1 MTPQEMQ
8 ERLKRFALRCV
19 KLAASLPP
27 SQLGK
32 IVGGQLI
39 RASTGAAANYRATC
53 LARSKRD
60 FVNKLG
66 VVLEEADESV
76 FWIDISTDTGL
87 SKRALVQP
95 LLKEGEEI
103 VRIMVSSKNTASK
116 RKVSCSIFNI
126 QCSIVALV
134 GEAGCQNMLPP

>member
-1 MTPQEMQ
+1 MQ
-8 ERLKRFALRCV
+8 ERLKQFALRAI
-19 KLAASLPP
+19 KLAASFPP

-39 RASTGAAANYRATC
+39 RAATDAAANYRAVC

-60 FVNKLG
+60 FINKLG

-76 FWIDISTDTGL
+76 YWIDLSADAGL
-87 SKRALVQP
+87 ARRALVES

-103 VRIMVSSKNTASK
+103 VRIMISSKKTASK
-116 RKVSCSIFNI
+116 RQPV
-126 QCSIVALV
+126 
-134 GEAGCQNMLPP
+134 